1 MAEENEFAVSVVTP
15 ERILLEG
22 AAAEVVLRTAEG
34 DSTYLAGHS
43 DLVGAVEPG
52 VLRVSG
58 SSLDGGELRIAFH
71 GGFVQVESSPP
82 VPPVVEGEEAVLLSR
97 GRVTVLAGVAELA
110 SEIDVDRARA
120 ALERAEARTTGLE
133 SERRGAAGEAEEP
146 AGSELAEARAALRRA
161 QVRLEAAGTADHA

>member
-1 MAEENEFAVSVVTP
+1 MAEDNEFAVSVVTP

-22 AAAEVVLRTAEG
+22 TASEVVLRTAEG

-52 VLRVSG
+52 VLRVAGSG
-58 SSLDGGELRIAFH
+58 VEGGELRIALH

-82 VPPVVEGEEAVLLSR
+82 VADEADVGEAAVLSR

-110 SEIDVDRARA
+110 AEVDVERARA
-120 ALERAEARTTGLE
+120 AFERAEARTSELE
-133 SERRGAAGEAEEP
+133 SERRTGGGEGEEP
-146 AGSELAEARAALRRA
+146 AAGELAEARAALRRA
-161 QVRLEAAGTADHA
+161 QVRLDAAGSAEHA